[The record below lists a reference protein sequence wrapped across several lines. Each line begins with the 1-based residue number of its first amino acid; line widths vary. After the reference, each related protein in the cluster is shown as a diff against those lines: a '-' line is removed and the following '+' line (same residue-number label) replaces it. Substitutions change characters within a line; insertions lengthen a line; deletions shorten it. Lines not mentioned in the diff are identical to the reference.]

1 MEVIVDATPLRGVAS
16 GRAILMDVWR
26 NATRSIAPARTTM
39 KPKLCLCAEDRLL
52 IKPLPLL
59 NFFVAVVM
67 FSIGLRTSG
76 REFLNVV
83 RDRALLARTLLA
95 NCIVIPALGFLLVHT
110 FPLNHDATIGIL
122 LLAAIPGTP
131 IALQFTRMAKTR
143 LAFAAAMTFV
153 LSLVS
158 IAMTPLAIE
167 AMQQIAPRN
176 ERPVLILIATI
187 ALYIALPLWVG
198 LWVAQGLP
206 KVASRLVVPMSLIAT
221 VAFLFLM
228 WETRLVRRQAFNAI
242 RGGGTVLAM
251 FLLLLVSMLIGWLI
265 GGPDRETRR
274 ILATSTGMRSVIV
287 VLYMARYCFPSSN
300 VFMVPIVYLSLMV
313 PTNLLFHLVFTG
325 FQRLRPAKVPDPNVP
340 SLPRHLM

>member
-1 MEVIVDATPLRGVAS
+1 MVQRI
-16 GRAILMDVWR
+16 
-26 NATRSIAPARTTM
+26 
-39 KPKLCLCAEDRLL
+39 EDRAYFSACTEEGLL

-76 REFLNVV
+76 GELLNILG
-83 RDRALLARTLLA
+83 DRALFARTLLA
-95 NCIVIPALGFLLVHT
+95 NCILIPAIGFLLIRI
-110 FPLNHDATIGIL
+110 FPLNLEARIGIL

-167 AMQQIAPRN
+167 AIPQAAQRN
-176 ERPVLILIATI
+176 ERPVLILIANV
-187 ALYIALPLWVG
+187 ALYIALPLCAGV
-198 LWVAQGLP
+198 WVARRAP
-206 KVASRLVVPMSLIAT
+206 KIATRLVLPLGLLAT

-228 WETRLVRRQAFNAI
+228 LETRSVRRQAFNAI
-242 RGGGTVLAM
+242 RGGGTILAM
-251 FLLLLVSMLIGWLI
+251 LLLLLLSMLIGWLI

-274 ILATSTGMRSVIV
+274 ILATSSGMRSVIV
-287 VLYMARYCFPSSN
+287 VLYIARYCFPGTN
-300 VFMVPIVYLSLMV
+300 IYMIPIVYLSLMI
-313 PTNLLFHLVFTG
+313 PTNLLFHLAFAGWYKLQLAHGT
-325 FQRLRPAKVPDPNVP
+325 
-340 SLPRHLM
+340 